1 MTASVP
7 QAHRL
12 VHLLD
17 DRNPPV
23 PAGQPV
29 YTVCGLVVPPLEPG
43 CAHAPDFEAVRN
55 PAAVTC
61 AECRRGPAGYK
72 WFRVVIVDPPGIHSE
87 AARTTAEAW
96 ESAYAAVGERS
107 WTSMTVQATTRRAA
121 PEAKPRA
128 PFLGMLWYP
137 LGPWLQG
144 RLLGRIGRGRW
155 KLLPNW

>member
-23 PAGQPV
+23 PAGRPV

-43 CAHAPDFEAVRN
+43 RAHAPNFETTRR
-55 PAAVTC
+55 PDAATC
-61 AECRRGPAGYK
+61 PECTGSRAYT
-72 WFRVVIVDPPGIHSE
+72 WFRVVAINPDDIQGDV
-87 AARTTAEAW
+87 ARTPEEAW
-96 ESAYAAVGERS
+96 HSFFNGLERS
-107 WTSMTVQATTRRAA
+107 VTYVVIRATTRRAA
-121 PEAKPRA
+121 AEARPRI
-128 PFLGMLWYP
+128 PFLGCLWYP

-155 KLLPNW
+155 QLLR